1 MVISAKSKISTIR
14 AISGANSLGHIQLI
28 GQEVIFN
35 QSVSFA
41 ANRFLTGQ
49 IIIQGIVDNC
59 RQNVV
64 IYITIHF

>member
-1 MVISAKSKISTIR
+1 MDINGNFSKSKISTIR

-28 GQEVIFN
+28 GQEVIFS

-49 IIIQGIVDNC
+49 IIIQGIVIMAA
-59 RQNVV
+59 RM
-64 IYITIHF
+64 